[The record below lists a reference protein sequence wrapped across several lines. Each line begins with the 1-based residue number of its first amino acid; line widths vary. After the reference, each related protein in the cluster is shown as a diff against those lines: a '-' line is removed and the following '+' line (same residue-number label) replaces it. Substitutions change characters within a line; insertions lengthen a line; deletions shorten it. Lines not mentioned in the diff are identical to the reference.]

1 MYKYKREINEIE
13 SVRKSTF
20 ILSDKM
26 DTVLCLNSDFS
37 VNKPFNGLY
46 IKNGKVIISNLIEE
60 FKTKNNNYKI
70 SNILSLNSVSNINDS
85 YISSIDLENM
95 CIRYET
101 DDFKLTKTIYLEEK
115 TGIMAIQYEVE
126 NLNKYD
132 ATFKVSPA
140 ITFRDIY
147 NMKNFSMLRFNQR
160 NEENGVVI
168 NLSVTKSEDI
178 VLKSDNMLWNKEVS
192 SLNDITYNVRE
203 DNEKTKTFKEDL
215 LIPGYFD
222 IDVKSNSKLTTVIYI
237 CDKVVDISKLSI
249 DEISK
254 KDFFLKQK
262 LQNSIEKE
270 YIELKELAYG
280 LDKLNFKDSLVT
292 SLPFEQ
298 KIVINSNT
306 LQGEI
311 DELTDLTR
319 AIEGEF
325 LCFGKIKDAIKRV
338 VDIQKYI
345 QNIEN
350 TKVESYEVKYKLVI
364 LKLWLVESIN
374 IINQKY
380 DLANTFFNLIKE
392 YVMDILND
400 ELYKEY
406 LKKIE
411 FVSLIFNALKIYE
424 EMLNKKSIK
433 EKIVFVTLE
442 ELKLKVERKFWNEEK
457 RVLKKNLDEDEIYAN
472 IDMLYTISLSYSCI
486 GDSIQYKLL
495 DTVFKE
501 LYNPYGLREY
511 SKNTLKNTGLIY
523 PKYMAHFVKAN
534 LKQNG
539 ITSASRKIAF
549 NLVRE
554 LLLDLNKYVNCG
566 IKKVYSEKGFNIDTL
581 PYDILTNAE
590 IVRLYDMLM

>member
-1 MYKYKREINEIE
+1 MYKYKREINEID
-13 SVRKSTF
+13 SIRKSTF
-20 ILSDKM
+20 ILSDKI

-60 FKTKNNNYKI
+60 FITKTNNYKI
-70 SNILSLNSVSNINDS
+70 SNILSVNSVSNTNDG

-95 CIRYET
+95 CIKYET
-101 DDFKLTKTIYLEEK
+101 DDFRITKTVYLEEK

-140 ITFRDIY
+140 ITYRNIY
-147 NMKNFSMLRFNQR
+147 DMKNFSMLRFNQR
-160 NEENGVVI
+160 NEENGVVV
-168 NLSVTKSEDI
+168 NLSITKNEDI

-203 DNEKTKTFKEDL
+203 DNEKTKIYKEDL

-237 CDKVVDISKLSI
+237 CDKVIDISKLSI

-280 LDKLNFKDSLVT
+280 LDKFNLKDFFVT
-292 SLPFEQ
+292 SLPFDK
-298 KIVINSNT
+298 KILINPNT
-306 LQGEI
+306 LQDTI
-311 DELTDLTR
+311 CKLTDLAR

-325 LCFGKIKDAIKRV
+325 LCFGKIKDATKRV
-338 VDIQKYI
+338 LDIQKYI
-345 QNIEN
+345 KTIEN
-350 TKVESYEVKYKLVI
+350 TKIENYDTKYKLVI

-374 IINQKY
+374 VINQKH
-380 DLANTFFNLIKE
+380 DLANTFFDVVKE

-406 LKKIE
+406 IKNIE
-411 FVSLIFNALKIYE
+411 FVSLLFNALKIYE
-424 EMLNKKSIK
+424 DMLNKKEIE
-433 EKIVFVTLE
+433 EKIVYVTLE

-472 IDMLYTISLSYSCI
+472 IDMLYTVSLSYPCI
-486 GDSIQYKLL
+486 GDSIQFKLL

-534 LKQNG
+534 LRQNG
-539 ITSASRKIAF
+539 VTRASRKIAF

-566 IKKVYSEKGFNIDTL
+566 IKKVYSEKGYNIDTL
-581 PYDILTNAE
+581 PYDLLTNAE

>member
-1 MYKYKREINEIE
+1 MYKYKREINEID
-13 SVRKSTF
+13 SIRKSTF
-20 ILSDKM
+20 ILSDKI
-26 DTVLCLNSDFS
+26 DAVLCLNSDFS

-60 FKTKNNNYKI
+60 FITKTNNYKI
-70 SNILSLNSVSNINDS
+70 SNILSVNSVSNTNDG

-95 CIRYET
+95 CIKYET
-101 DDFKLTKTIYLEEK
+101 DDFRITKTVYLEEK

-140 ITFRDIY
+140 ITYRNIY
-147 NMKNFSMLRFNQR
+147 DMKNFSMLRFNQR
-160 NEENGVVI
+160 NEENGVVV
-168 NLSVTKSEDI
+168 NLSITKNEDI

-203 DNEKTKTFKEDL
+203 DNEKTKIYKEDL

-237 CDKVVDISKLSI
+237 CDKVIDISKLSI

-280 LDKLNFKDSLVT
+280 LDKFNLKDFFVT
-292 SLPFEQ
+292 SLPFDK
-298 KIVINSNT
+298 KILINPNT
-306 LQGEI
+306 LQDTI
-311 DELTDLTR
+311 CKLTDLAR

-325 LCFGKIKDAIKRV
+325 LCFGKIKDATKRV
-338 VDIQKYI
+338 LDIQKYI
-345 QNIEN
+345 KTIEN
-350 TKVESYEVKYKLVI
+350 TKIENYDTKYKLVI

-374 IINQKY
+374 VINQKH
-380 DLANTFFNLIKE
+380 DLANTFFDVVKE

-406 LKKIE
+406 IKNIE
-411 FVSLIFNALKIYE
+411 FVSLLFNALKIYE
-424 EMLNKKSIK
+424 DMLNKKEIE
-433 EKIVFVTLE
+433 EKIVYVTLE

-472 IDMLYTISLSYSCI
+472 IDMLYTVSLSYPCI
-486 GDSIQYKLL
+486 GDSIQFKLL

-534 LKQNG
+534 LRQNG
-539 ITSASRKIAF
+539 VTRASRKIAF

-566 IKKVYSEKGFNIDTL
+566 IKKVYSEKGYNIDTL
-581 PYDILTNAE
+581 PYDLLTNAE

>member
-1 MYKYKREINEIE
+1 MYKYKREINEID
-13 SVRKSTF
+13 SIRKSTF
-20 ILSDKM
+20 ILSDKI

-60 FKTKNNNYKI
+60 FITKTNNYKI
-70 SNILSLNSVSNINDS
+70 SNILSVNSVSNTNDS

-95 CIRYET
+95 CIKYET
-101 DDFKLTKTIYLEEK
+101 DDFRITKTVYLEEK

-140 ITFRDIY
+140 ITYRNIY
-147 NMKNFSMLRFNQR
+147 DMKNFSMLRFNQR
-160 NEENGVVI
+160 NEENGVVV
-168 NLSVTKSEDI
+168 NLSITKNEDI

-203 DNEKTKTFKEDL
+203 DNEKTKIYKEDL

-237 CDKVVDISKLSI
+237 CDKVIDISKLSI

-270 YIELKELAYG
+270 YIELKELVYG
-280 LDKLNFKDSLVT
+280 LDKFNLKDFFVT
-292 SLPFEQ
+292 SLPFDK
-298 KIVINSNT
+298 KILINPNT
-306 LQGEI
+306 LQDTI
-311 DELTDLTR
+311 CKLTDLTR

-325 LCFGKIKDAIKRV
+325 LCFGKIKDATKRV
-338 VDIQKYI
+338 LDIQKYI
-345 QNIEN
+345 KTIEN
-350 TKVESYEVKYKLVI
+350 TKIENYDTKYKLVI

-374 IINQKY
+374 VINQKH
-380 DLANTFFNLIKE
+380 DLANTFFDLVKE

-406 LKKIE
+406 LKNIE
-411 FVSLIFNALKIYE
+411 FVSLLFNALKIYE
-424 EMLNKKSIK
+424 DMLNKKEIE
-433 EKIVFVTLE
+433 EKIVYVTLE

-472 IDMLYTISLSYSCI
+472 IDMLYTVSLSYPCI
-486 GDSIQYKLL
+486 GDYIQFKLL

-534 LKQNG
+534 LRQNG
-539 ITSASRKIAF
+539 VTRASRKIAF

-566 IKKVYSEKGFNIDTL
+566 IKKVYSEKGYNIDKL
-581 PYDILTNAE
+581 PYDLLTNAE